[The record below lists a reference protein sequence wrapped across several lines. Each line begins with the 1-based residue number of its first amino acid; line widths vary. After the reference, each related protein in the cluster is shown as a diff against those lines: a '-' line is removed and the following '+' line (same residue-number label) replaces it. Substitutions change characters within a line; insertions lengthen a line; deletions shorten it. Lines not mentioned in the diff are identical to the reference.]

1 MDNKR
6 SWLDRPLIPGLP
18 GLTIE
23 MALFGLIILAAIVTR
38 FYDLGARVMSHDESL
53 HTYFSW
59 LLYKGQGYQHSPMM
73 HGPYQFHLLAL
84 SYFLFGVSDF
94 TARIP
99 AALFSIATVWMVW
112 HWRHYLGKTGAI
124 LAGVMLVISPY
135 MLFYGR
141 YVRNESY
148 VGFLGVLMLYT
159 ILRYLETR
167 EQKYLYY
174 TTIALAL
181 HFATKETS
189 FIYAAQALLF
199 LAIYFVAQVTRRP
212 WAKSE
217 HYRSF
222 VIALAAGVLL
232 AGLTVGFSI
241 LGNRTGTLTGTETA
255 APLDP
260 TTAPSPLDAPG
271 GSISPLAVLGTA
283 SLAGFVV
290 AAIFLVSGYT
300 WKRIRLEPSFD
311 LLMLIGTLVLPQLA
325 PFPVTLAGFNPTD
338 YSLEGMTRTALFL
351 VPIALLS
358 IGIGYWWKGM
368 TWVKN
373 AVLFYGIFTVLYTTV
388 FTNGQGFF
396 TGLVGSLGY
405 WLEQQGV
412 QRGSQPWYYY
422 ILVQIPIYEFL
433 PAIAS
438 IAAVFL
444 GIFKLNQLRPPAGL
458 LAEATGADEESLE
471 TVESGEPARPVAEQP
486 EHVESLEIVGDDDP
500 AQPVVEH
507 PEHTEYENLRNFLG
521 LLIFWIITAVFAYS
535 YAGEKMPWLTVHM
548 AWPMILLGGWALG
561 QIVEQT
567 DWAALFRSRGLLI
580 VVLTV
585 LAILSLGA
593 GFLSALGPNPPFQG
607 KDLVQLQDTSTFL
620 LSAIVAIGSIAGLV
634 YLLKD
639 IAATSIFPNLL
650 SVTFFALLFVLTGRA
665 ALRAAYINYDN
676 PKEYLVYAHAA
687 RGVKDVVEQ
696 AEEISKRTTGGMGV
710 SIAYDA
716 SQPDTGVSW
725 PVVWYLRDFTNQ
737 QSFDNPTRALRD
749 VSVLIV
755 DAKNFDKIG
764 PVVGDAFYEFEYARM
779 WWPNQDYF
787 NLDWGRIKQALTDPQ
802 IRAGIFDIWLNR
814 DYTLYAEAT
823 ESEYLTLPTWEP
835 TDRMRLYIRK
845 DVAAQIW
852 NYGVGP
858 VNVAEALADP
868 YEGKVLELNAD
879 IVVGSWGQELGQFD
893 APRGIAVAPDGSLY
907 VADSRNNRIVH
918 LDASGDPI
926 SAWGTASSG
935 CPYTAAPPAD
945 IPVGTFCE
953 PWGIAVGPDGSVYVT
968 DTWNHRVQKFDLEGN
983 AVASWGLYGLGET
996 GDAFWGPRGIVVSED
1011 NRVYVM
1017 DTGNKRVAI
1026 FDENGQFLSQF
1037 GTVGLAPG
1045 EFDEPV
1051 GIAMGGDGTLY
1062 VTDTWNQRIQT
1073 FIPLGDDGLS
1083 YAPLAQWDVVG
1094 WYGQSLDNKP
1104 FIAVDEA
1111 GQVFVTDPEGYRVI
1125 AYSPEGQIL
1134 YTWGT
1139 FGVEPGNFGI
1149 AAALAFDAD
1158 GNLWVTDAGNMRIMR
1173 FALTQP

>member
-18 GLTIE
+18 GLTVE
-23 MALFGLIILAAIVTR
+23 MALFGLIILAAIATR

-112 HWRHYLGKTGAI
+112 YWRRYLGKTGAI
-124 LAGVMLVISPY
+124 LAAVMMVISPY

-141 YVRNESY
+141 YVRNESF
-148 VGFLGVLMLYT
+148 VGFLGVLMLYA
-159 ILRYLETR
+159 ILRYLETKER
-167 EQKYLYY
+167 RYLYY
-174 TTIALAL
+174 TTITLAL

-199 LAIYFVAQVTRRP
+199 LAIYFIAQVTRRP
-212 WAKSE
+212 WARAE

-222 VIALAAGVLL
+222 IIALAAGVLL
-232 AGLTVGFSI
+232 AGLTAGFAV
-241 LGNRTGTLTGTETA
+241 LGHQTGTLTGTETA

-260 TTAPSPLDAPG
+260 TGTPSPLDTPG
-271 GSISPLAVLGTA
+271 GSISPLVVLGIA
-283 SLAGFVV
+283 SAAGILI
-290 AAIFLVSGYT
+290 AGYFMVLGFT

-311 LLMLIGTLVLPQLA
+311 LLILIGTLVLPQLA

-351 VPIALLS
+351 IPITLIA

-422 ILVQIPIYEFL
+422 ILIQIPVYEFL

-438 IAAVFL
+438 FAAIFV
-444 GIFKLNQLRPPAGL
+444 GIFKLNRLRPPGEL
-458 LAEATGADEESLE
+458 PVEMETGSEENSLE
-471 TVESGEPARPVAEQP
+471 VAENDEPAQEPEQP
-486 EHVESLEIVGDDDP
+486 AALHL
-500 AQPVVEH
+500 
-507 PEHTEYENLRNFLG
+507 EHTEYENLRNFLG
-521 LLIFWIITAVFAYS
+521 LLGFWIVTAIFAYS

-548 AWPMILLGGWALG
+548 TLPMILLGAWALG

-567 DWAALFRSRGLLI
+567 DWAGLFRNRGLLVI
-580 VVLTV
+580 VLTG
-585 LAILSLGA
+585 LSIISLSASILSL
-593 GFLSALGPNPPFQG
+593 LGPNPPFQG
-607 KDLVQLQDTSTFL
+607 KDLMQLQDTSTFL
-620 LSAIVAIGSIAGLV
+620 LSAITAIGSIIGLV

-639 IAATSIFPNLL
+639 SAGSSIFANLL
-650 SVTFFALLFVLTGRA
+650 TLTSFAMLFVLTGRA
-665 ALRAAYINYDN
+665 AFRAAYINYDN
-676 PKEYLVYAHAA
+676 AKEYLVYAHAA
-687 RGVKDVVEQ
+687 TGVKDVTRQ
-696 AEEISKRTTGGMGV
+696 AEEISQRITGGLGI

-749 VSVLIV
+749 VPILIV

-764 PVVGDAFYEFEYARM
+764 PVVGDAFYEFNYARM

-787 NLDWGRIKQALTDPQ
+787 NLDWARIKQALTDPH
-802 IRAGIFDIWLNR
+802 IRAGIFDVWLNR

-823 ESEYLTLPTWEP
+823 GSEYLTLPTWEP

-845 DVAAQIW
+845 DIAAQIW

-868 YEGKVLELNAD
+868 YEGKVIELNAD
-879 IVVGSWGQELGQFD
+879 IVAGSWGQELGQFD

-918 LDASGDPI
+918 LDASGAPI
-926 SAWGTASSG
+926 NAWGSTSPG
-935 CPYTAAPPAD
+935 CPYTAAPPDD
-945 IPVGTFCE
+945 IPAGTFCE
-953 PWGIAVGPDGSVYVT
+953 PWGIAVGLDGSVYVT
-968 DTWNHRVQKFDLEGN
+968 DTWNHRVQKFDSEGN
-983 AVASWGLYGLGET
+983 PLAGWGVYGLGET
-996 GDAFWGPRGIVVSED
+996 GDAFWGPRGIVVSEGH
-1011 NRVYVM
+1011 VYVM
-1017 DTGNKRVAI
+1017 DTGNKRIAI
-1026 FDENGQFLSQF
+1026 FDESGQFLSQF

-1051 GIAMGGDGTLY
+1051 GITIGENGIIY

-1073 FIPLGDDGLS
+1073 FGPTGDGLN
-1083 YAPLAQWDVVG
+1083 YFPLAQWDVVG

-1104 FIAVDEA
+1104 FIAVDKS
-1111 GQVFVTDPEGYRVI
+1111 GRVFVTDPEGYRVI

-1134 YTWGT
+1134 FTWGE
-1139 FGVEPGNFGI
+1139 FGAEAGDFGI

-1158 GNLWVTDAGNMRIMR
+1158 GNLWVTDAGNMRILR
-1173 FALTQP
+1173 FTPPQP

>member
-23 MALFGLIILAAIVTR
+23 MALFGLIILAAIATR
-38 FYDLGARVMSHDESL
+38 FYELGARVMSHDESL

-73 HGPYQFHLLAL
+73 HGPYQFHLIAL

-112 HWRHYLGKTGAI
+112 YWRRYLGKTGAI
-124 LAGVMLVISPY
+124 IAGVMMAISPF

-141 YVRNESY
+141 YVRNEAF
-148 VGFLGVLMLYT
+148 VGFLGVLMLYA
-159 ILRYLETR
+159 ILRYLETKER
-167 EQKYLYY
+167 KYLYY
-174 TTIALAL
+174 TTLALAL
-181 HFATKETS
+181 HYTSKETS
-189 FIYAAQALLF
+189 FIYTAQALLF

-212 WAKSE
+212 WVKVE

-222 VIALAAGVLL
+222 VIALAVAVLL
-232 AGLTVGFSI
+232 AGLTVGFGI
-241 LGNRTGTLTGTETA
+241 LGRETGTLTGTETA
-255 APLDP
+255 PPLDP

-271 GSISPLAVLGTA
+271 GSISPLTILGIASVAGFIIAAYFLVLG
-283 SLAGFVV
+283 F
-290 AAIFLVSGYT
+290 T

-311 LLMLIGTLVLPQLA
+311 LLVLIGTLVLPQLA
-325 PFPVTLAGFNPTD
+325 PFPVTLAGFSPTD
-338 YSLEGMTRTALFL
+338 YSFDGMFRTALFL
-351 VPIALLS
+351 VPIALAAIV
-358 IGIGYWWKGM
+358 IGIWWGGM

-422 ILVQIPIYEFL
+422 LLIEIPIYEFL

-438 IAAVFL
+438 FAAIFV
-444 GIFKLNQLRPPAGL
+444 GIFKLNQLRPSGGSPAETAG
-458 LAEATGADEESLE
+458 TDDESLE
-471 TVESGEPARPVAEQP
+471 TVESDE
-486 EHVESLEIVGDDDP
+486 P
-500 AQPVVEH
+500 AQPVAMQ

-521 LLIFWIITAVFAYS
+521 LLGFWIVTAIFAYS

-561 QIVEQT
+561 QIIEQT
-567 DWAALFRSRGLLI
+567 DWAGLRRSRGLLI
-580 VVLTV
+580 VVLTI
-585 LAILSLGA
+585 LTILSLSA
-593 GFLSALGPNPPFQG
+593 GILSLLGPNPPFQG
-607 KDLVQLQDTSTFL
+607 KELAQLQDTSTFL
-620 LSAIVAIGSIAGLV
+620 LSAIVAIGSIVGLV

-639 IAATSIFPNLL
+639 IASGSLFPNLITL
-650 SVTFFALLFVLTGRA
+650 TFFALLFVLTERA
-665 ALRAAYINYDN
+665 AFRAAYINYDN
-676 PKEYLVYAHAA
+676 AKEYLVYAHAA

-696 AEEISKRTTGGMGV
+696 AEEISKRITGGMGL

-737 QSFDNPTRALRD
+737 QSFDNPTRSLRD
-749 VSVLIV
+749 ASILIV

-764 PVVGDAFYEFEYARM
+764 PVVGEAFYEFEYARM

-787 NLDWGRIKQALTDPQ
+787 NLDWNRIKQALTDPR

-823 ESEYLTLPTWEP
+823 GSEYLTLPTWEP

-858 VNVAEALADP
+858 ADITEVFADP
-868 YEGKVLELNAD
+868 YEGKVIELNAD

-918 LDASGDPI
+918 LDASGNPL
-926 SAWGTASSG
+926 SAWGTASPG
-935 CPYTAAPPAD
+935 CPYPAAPPTD
-945 IPVGTFCE
+945 IPAGTFCE
-953 PWGIAVGPDGSVYVT
+953 PWGVAVGPDGSVYVT
-968 DTWNHRVQKFDLEGN
+968 DTWNHRVQKFNSEGDLLAN
-983 AVASWGLYGLGET
+983 WGVYGLGET
-996 GDAFWGPRGIVVSED
+996 GEAFWGPRGIAVSD
-1011 NRVYVM
+1011 GRVYVM

-1026 FDENGQFLSQF
+1026 FDESGQFLSQF

-1051 GIAMGGDGTLY
+1051 GIAIGKDGTLY

-1073 FIPLGDDGLS
+1073 FAPADDGLT
-1083 YAPLAQWDVVG
+1083 YFPLAQWDVVG

-1104 FIAVDEA
+1104 FVAVDED
-1111 GQVFVTDPEGYRVI
+1111 GNVFVTDPEGYRVI
-1125 AYSPEGQIL
+1125 AYSPKGEVL
-1134 YTWGT
+1134 FTWGAL
-1139 FGVEPGNFGI
+1139 GAEAGNFGI

-1158 GNLWVTDAGNMRIMR
+1158 GNLWVTDAGNMRLMR
-1173 FALTQP
+1173 FTLPRP